1 MKNRWLYKMDL
12 TSATVLR
19 RRLKQKD
26 SLNERLQT
34 FLIILILLTFIA
46 LLVLPLSAL
55 FSQTVFDHQGKFVG
69 LQNFIAYFQTAS
81 LVTSLQN
88 TLFISLMTMII
99 SVSLAFFYA
108 YSLTRTE
115 IAGKTIFRYSALLP
129 LFAPTMMHGIALMYL
144 FGNQGIITNGFFGYL
159 PGIDI
164 ELYGATGII
173 IAEVI
178 YTFPQAFLIL
188 FITLQQTDYRLY
200 EAADSLGTKK
210 GKQFLTITLP
220 SAKYGLISSMFIVFT
235 LSFTDYGA
243 PKVVGG
249 QYNVLAT
256 DIYKQVVG
264 QQNLSMGAAVGVLL
278 MLPALLAFLVDQLTQ
293 QKQSSYLSAKSI
305 PYKIVKNKLRDRFA
319 FFYCMIISGFFLLM
333 FLAVVIAACTKMW
346 PYNLSFTLDHF
357 TFTSLSGDGLIAFK
371 NSLIA
376 SALTAVFGTIITFI
390 FAYVI
395 EKSRKHQSLR
405 KVGNL
410 FSIIPLALPGL
421 VIGISY
427 IFFFSKP
434 EFSIFGMT
442 IGNPLHFLYGSI
454 AIIVI
459 ANILHFYSVAFVT
472 ATTALKKLDKE
483 FELVSESMG
492 VPFYKTFFRVT
503 VPMCIPA
510 ILEMGMY
517 YFVNSMVT
525 ISAVVFLYT
534 ADFKLAA
541 ISIVNMDDAGNL
553 ASAAA
558 MSVLIV
564 LTNILVRVLYEIAVK
579 RMKSNSKN
587 RKYQEAA

>member
-1 MKNRWLYKMDL
+1 MEF
-12 TSATVLR
+12 TSATVIR
-19 RRLKQKD
+19 ERKVKQKNG
-26 SLNERLQT
+26 SNERLQT
-34 FLIILILLTFIA
+34 LLIVFVLLTFFA
-46 LLVLPLSAL
+46 SLVLPLVAL
-55 FSQTVFDHQGKFVG
+55 FSQTVFDNQGKFVG
-69 LQNFIAYFQTAS
+69 LQNFIDYFRTAS
-81 LVTSLQN
+81 LVTSLQH
-88 TLFISLMTMII
+88 TLFISTMTMVI

-108 YSLTRTE
+108 YSLTRTQ
-115 IAGKTIFRYSALLP
+115 IAGKTFFRYLALLP
-129 LFAPTMMHGIALMYL
+129 LFAPTMMHGIGLMYL

-159 PGIDI
+159 PGVNI

-188 FITLQQTDYRLY
+188 YITLQQTDYRLY
-200 EAADSLGTKK
+200 EAANTLGTKK

-220 SAKYGLISSMFIVFT
+220 SAKYGLISSLFIVFT

-264 QQNLSMGAAVGVLL
+264 QQNLPMGATVGVIL
-278 MLPALLAFLVDQLTQ
+278 MLPALFAFLVDQLTQ
-293 QKQSSYLSAKSI
+293 QKQSSYVSAKSI
-305 PYKIVKNKLRDRFA
+305 PFKVVKNKLRDRIA
-319 FFYCMIISGFFLLM
+319 LLYCLGISGFFLLI
-333 FLAVVIAACTKMW
+333 FLAVVIAACAKMW

-357 TFTSLSGDGLIAFK
+357 TFTSLSGDGLIAYK
-371 NSLIA
+371 NSFIA
-376 SALTAVFGTIITFI
+376 AALTSVFGTIITFI
-390 FAYVI
+390 FAYII
-395 EKSRKHQSLR
+395 EKSRKHLGLR

-434 EFSIFGMT
+434 EVSFFGMT
-442 IGNPLHFLYGSI
+442 IANPLHFLYGSI

-472 ATTALKKLDKE
+472 ATTALNKLDKE

-503 VPMCIPA
+503 VPICLPA
-510 ILEMGMY
+510 ILEMAMY
-517 YFVNSMVT
+517 FFVNSMVT
-525 ISAVVFLYT
+525 ISAVVFLYS

-564 LTNILVRVLYEIAVK
+564 LTNIFVRVLYEIAVK
-579 RMKSNSKN
+579 RFKSKTDKWKS
-587 RKYQEAA
+587 QEAA